1 MILKKNIYIHIEI
14 LSRELASQLLLS
26 IFAVQKNFRVY
37 VGDNYSLKKILLI
50 KKKREGIFIAKGD
63 LDKITHNL
71 VKEKCEKLISLD
83 QEITPGFTNSSNTRF
98 VC

>member
-50 KKKREGIFIAKGD
+50 KKKKKKNFY
-63 LDKITHNL
+63 
-71 VKEKCEKLISLD
+71 
-83 QEITPGFTNSSNTRF
+83 
-98 VC
+98 